1 MHLPGNVALNKVVYG
16 GGSVSDLAG
25 VTWYPTLGP
34 LQEYPVLAVAF
45 AAGCLFLLRTAERP
59 ALGGQIPASGTG
71 PGGTIRVSNPALDF
85 KQSVIGGFTQSTSSS
100 AMCGNSVVVG
110 YADAGARLRTHG
122 FPQPALGQPGKPSS
136 GDGVSYSMDGG
147 LTFTDL
153 GFLPQGSGATNIL
166 VGDPSVACSSPSRF
180 YYASILVTGT
190 GQTARSS
197 ISVSTSA
204 NGGRSWGSP
213 VVITP
218 TIQVSDKPWM
228 AVDPSNPAN
237 LYVSFTAVNP
247 PQCPPQYGGFAVGVV
262 SSTNSGATWS
272 APTLMDIQC
281 GPQGN
286 IVTGSNVAVSP
297 QGFVDVAWELI
308 PGNIAVNPPPNEEIR
323 FASSQDHG
331 KTFSTAFTVSQ
342 VVPTGEPYSGS
353 AFFYVT
359 GVMQGGFRANE
370 FPQIA
375 VDRSSGSSR
384 GTIYIAW
391 ADGRDHVTSNPA
403 SQTGRY
409 DYADIIVA
417 KSGDSGRS
425 FAVLP
430 AISPV
435 PANFTGP
442 GRDQFFPG
450 IAVDK
455 NGTVAACYYDRRND
469 PNNMRIDRFC
479 SVSTNKGFSWTDQRA
494 SNSNW
499 LPLIC
504 SDYAAV
510 NMGCSEMGLYDTVT
524 TDFFLL
530 NSGFFASFQIQEDGN
545 ANILAKKF

>member
-1 MHLPGNVALNKVVYG
+1 MKTKKYL
-16 GGSVSDLAG
+16 
-25 VTWYPTLGP
+25 
-34 LQEYPVLAVAF
+34 VLAVAF

-85 KQSVIGGFTQSTSSS
+85 KQSVIGGFTQNTSSS

-110 YADAGARLRTHG
+110 YADAGARLRTHE
-122 FPQPALGQPGKPSS
+122 FPAAPVGQPGKPSS
-136 GDGVSYSMDGG
+136 GDGVSYSTDGG

-153 GFLPQGSGATNIL
+153 GFLPQGSGATNVL

-190 GQTARSS
+190 GETARSS
-197 ISVSTSA
+197 ISVSTST
-204 NGGRSWGSP
+204 NSGRSWGSP

-228 AVDPSNPAN
+228 AVDPSNPGN
-237 LYVSFTAVNP
+237 LYVSFTATNP
-247 PQCPPQYGGFAVGVV
+247 PQCPSNTLGFAIGLV
-262 SSTNSGATWS
+262 SSTNGGATWS

-308 PGNIAVNPPPNEEIR
+308 PGNITVNPPPNEEIR
-323 FASSQDHG
+323 FASSEDHG
-331 KTFSTAFTVSQ
+331 KTFSTPFTVSQ

-359 GVMQGGFRANE
+359 GVMQGGFLANE
-370 FPQIA
+370 FPEVA
-375 VDRSSGSSR
+375 VDRSSGPSR

-391 ADGRDHVTSNPA
+391 ADGKDHVTPTPA
-403 SQTGRY
+403 AQPRQY
-409 DYADIIVA
+409 DYSDIIVA
-417 KSGDSGRS
+417 KSADSGRS

-430 AISPV
+430 PISPV
-435 PANFTGP
+435 PATFTGP
-442 GRDQFFPG
+442 GRDQFFPA
-450 IAVDK
+450 IAVAK
-455 NGTVAACYYDRRND
+455 TGTVAACYYDRRND
-469 PNNMRIDRFC
+469 PNNMRIDRYC
-479 SVSTNKGFSWTDQRA
+479 SVSTNHGANWTDQRL
-494 SNSNW
+494 STSNW

-504 SDYAAV
+504 SDATAV
-510 NMGCSEMGLYDTVT
+510 NMGCSEMGSYDALT
-524 TDFFLL
+524 TDFLLL
-530 NSGFFASFQIQEDGN
+530 NTGFFASFQIQEDGN
-545 ANILAKKF
+545 GNILAKKF